1 MKYFPLLLLFL
12 SRVVFAQSF
21 HANEIIVK
29 LPPTSTLYKDGKS
42 FAPVLSQS
50 LHGILTQGGAYSV
63 SHALPTLPREEGI
76 YVAIRFEAHAN
87 ALADIVRRLNN
98 FSEVEYAQ
106 FNHVFR
112 AESILPRNTPTLS
125 EESKRSAH
133 SSVILPRKR
142 GLLLGAHPRSKE
154 VSSQMTTNREAQS
167 NARFPSNNTR
177 VKEGIIFN
185 DSPNDSLFS
194 KQWALATLRA
204 IEAWQITAGS
214 RDVLVAVIDT
224 GIELDHPDLQPNL
237 WINTAEDLNGNHQ
250 RDAADFNNIDDD
262 ANGFVDDV
270 IGWDFTDA
278 PNLPDGDD
286 YLERDNDPSDRF
298 GHGTAI
304 AGLIGAAAN
313 NRIGIAGLA
322 PNCRLMALRAG
333 NARGFLEEDDVA
345 AAVVYAVQNGARV
358 INLSFGDVVTS
369 PMLRDVM
376 RFAHRNGAVLVAAS
390 GNSGTEELY
399 YPAGFAETISVG
411 ASTHEDQLAAFST
424 HGAQLDLVAPGEDI
438 FTTIRGNSYAPISG
452 TSAAAPYVSA
462 LAALLL
468 SRSPEMSNEMVRAVL
483 QNSAVD
489 LGQAGW
495 DRFFGAGRVDALAA
509 LQTELNARAEI
520 TSPRMDEGL
529 SNAAR
534 DFTVRGSALGAFMT
548 EYELAYGPGSD
559 PAQWRTINTV
569 ARHQVFDDVLGVW
582 PVQNLGEG
590 IYTLRLQVRQNNGPT
605 LEDKVRVALDR
616 TPPRIHSVRWQPML
630 EGARTVALIAFETDD
645 VCQATLWWREA
656 GTASAF
662 TPRALQ
668 YLTTQHRLTL
678 AAPQPLEFYL
688 SAGNA
693 SGLAAREDNGGQNYQ
708 LQLPQTEAQ
717 ASPFVEL
724 PFAAALPAGYVLSR
738 ATDFDGDGNGEIAL
752 LRYATDNQLGPL
764 AIFEYTAN
772 GFAARHTFARPLF
785 PRDVGDSDGDGKLEL
800 LTSFGNH
807 SFVYEARSAGAFP
820 TELVWADSNN
830 FWAARFADLDAD
842 GRNEIIGRIEDVFV
856 VLENEDG
863 SFFNKIAE
871 LKNFTN
877 GGNRAGAPHAE
888 IADFDGDGWQEI
900 LLGDAD
906 GDLYLHEAR
915 GNDHFVATWSDS
927 LPLEDSIDFLRAG
940 DFDGDG
946 RMDFIAGCHSNLNVN
961 VEHEFDERHWLFR
974 LYRAEGDN
982 RFEVFWEQR
991 FLGVQAPRDFDAGVG
1006 AGDVDGDGRDEFVLS
1021 LFPDAYIVDYED
1033 GAARV
1038 TWHTQ
1043 TARSNTAIVAT
1054 LSPRVGP
1061 AFYFSDGERF
1071 RAFSLPN
1078 NNTGAPAPLN
1088 FKASPLNENR
1098 VRLTWDAVANAEG
1111 YVLYRAQ
1118 KDSAL
1123 SAFAQTTNT
1132 SLSDDGLV
1140 REQLY
1145 RYAIATIDSQYAM
1158 TRGALSPE
1166 VTARPSTPPRVM
1178 TANFL
1183 APHFVGVTFSEPMS
1197 PALRAT
1203 EHFLLSQEE
1212 SEIHEREPS
1221 SVVLSRSASE
1231 AILTFPH
1238 LDFSPGNYS
1247 VKVQN
1252 VFDANGVALDTLGAS
1267 AAFVVRTEP
1276 PRFYLT
1282 SAKLES
1288 PQIVVLQFNL
1298 ALDPTSA
1305 RDVSHYTLTATPSFA
1320 APLRFKQAELLAA
1333 DSASV
1338 RLHLAAGVIA
1348 PLGRSF
1354 AITVRG
1360 VRSRGGL
1367 ALLPGEGDALG
1378 FAPVRVDLNNAFVY
1392 PNPFVASRHTQLTIA
1407 GLTKSATITILDEQG
1422 RVRNVLREQDGNG
1435 GYQWN
1440 ARDQHGESLPAGV
1453 YIGYVTS
1460 EHETKWVK
1468 FVIVR

>member
-1 MKYFPLLLLFL
+1 MKHFLLVLLLLA
-12 SRVVFAQSF
+12 RAVWAQSF

-29 LPPTSTLYKDGKS
+29 L
-42 FAPVLSQS
+42 APAAALQKNENSSEPALSQS
-50 LHGILTQGGAYSV
+50 LHAILASGGAYSI
-63 SHALPTLPREEGI
+63 SNALPTLSHAEGV
-76 YVAIRFEAHAN
+76 YLAIRFESSEF
-87 ALADIVRRLNN
+87 ALAEIVSRLNN
-98 FSEVEYAQ
+98 LSEVEYAQ

-112 AESILPRNTPTLS
+112 CESILSRNNPSVASVQPR
-125 EESKRSAH
+125 KA
-133 SSVILPRKR
+133 SVILEGPS
-142 GLLLGAHPRSKE
+142 LALGTHPSTRA
-154 VSSQMTTNREAQS
+154 VSFRMTTNGEAQS
-167 NARFPSNNTR
+167 NAPLVPLNAAN
-177 VKEGIIFN
+177 I
-185 DSPNDSLFS
+185 PNDSLFS

-204 IEAWQITAGS
+204 LEAWQITAGS

-237 WINTAEDLNGNHQ
+237 WINAAEDLNGNQQ

-262 ANGFVDDV
+262 GNGFVDDV

-298 GHGTAI
+298 GHGTAV
-304 AGLIGAAAN
+304 AGIIGAAAN

-345 AAVVYAVQNGARV
+345 SAVVYAVQNGARV

-376 RFAHRNGAVLVAAS
+376 RFAQRNGAVLVAAS

-399 YPAGFAETISVG
+399 YPASFAETISVG

-424 HGAQLDLVAPGEDI
+424 HGSQLDLVAPGEDI
-438 FTTIRGNSYAPISG
+438 LTTIRGNSYAPISG

-468 SRSPEMSNEMVRAVL
+468 SRAPNLSNEMVRAVL

-495 DRFFGAGRVDALAA
+495 DRFFGAGRIDALAA
-509 LQTELNARAEI
+509 LQTEHNARAEI
-520 TSPRMDEGL
+520 TSPRMDAGL

-548 EYELAYGPGSD
+548 EYELAYGTGSD
-559 PAQWRTINTV
+559 PAQWRAINTV

-590 IYTLRLQVRQNNGPT
+590 VYTLRLQVRQNNGPT

-616 TPPRIHSVRWQPML
+616 TPPRIRAVHAQPML
-630 EGARTVALIAFETDD
+630 EGARAVALIEFETDD
-645 VCQATLWWREA
+645 VCQATLWWRAA
-656 GTASAF
+656 GTASEF

-668 YLTTQHRLTL
+668 YLTTRHRVTL
-678 AAPQPLEFYL
+678 AAQSSLEFYL

-693 SGLAAREDNGGQNYQ
+693 SGLVAREDNGGQNYQ
-708 LQLPQTEAQ
+708 LHLPQTPAQ
-717 ASPFVEL
+717 ALPFVEL
-724 PFAAALPAGYVLSR
+724 PFAAQLPAGFVLSR

-752 LRYATDNQLGPL
+752 LRYAADNQLGPL
-764 AIFEYTAN
+764 TLFEYTEN
-772 GFAARHTFARPLF
+772 GFAARHTFSRPLF

-800 LTSFGNH
+800 LTSFGNR

-830 FWAARFADLDAD
+830 FWAARFADLDGD
-842 GRNEIIGRIEDVFV
+842 GRSEIIGRVEDVFV

-906 GDLYLHEAR
+906 GDLYIHEAR
-915 GNDHFVATWSDS
+915 GDDQFVATWSDS
-927 LPLEDSIDFLRAG
+927 LPLEDSIDFIRAG

-946 RMDFIAGCHSNLNVN
+946 RMDFIAGCHSNLNLN
-961 VEHEFDERHWLFR
+961 AEHEFDGRHWLFR
-974 LYRAEGDN
+974 WYRAQGDN
-982 RFEVFWEQR
+982 RFEVLGEQR
-991 FLGVQAPRDFDAGVG
+991 FLGVQSPRDFDAGVG
-1006 AGDVDGDGRDEFVLS
+1006 AGDIDGDGRDEFVLS
-1021 LFPDAYIVDYED
+1021 LFPNVYVVDYEESE
-1033 GAARV
+1033 ARV
-1038 TWHTQ
+1038 AWHTQ
-1043 TARSNTAIVAT
+1043 TARSNTAVVAA
-1054 LSPRVGP
+1054 LSSRLGP

-1078 NNTGAPAPLN
+1078 HNTGAPAPLN
-1088 FKASPLNENR
+1088 FKASPLNETR
-1098 VRLTWDAVANAEG
+1098 VLLAWDAVAHAQG

-1123 SAFAQTTNT
+1123 AVLAQTTNT
-1132 SLSDDGLV
+1132 SFSDVGLV

-1145 RYAIATIDSQYAM
+1145 RYAIATLDSQYA
-1158 TRGALSPE
+1158 TPRGVLSSE
-1166 VTARPSTPPRVM
+1166 VTVRPSAPPRVM
-1178 TANFL
+1178 IANFL

-1203 EHFLLSQEE
+1203 DHFLLSQEE
-1212 SEIHEREPS
+1212 SEIQEREPA
-1221 SVVLSRSASE
+1221 SVVLSRSTSE
-1231 AILTFPH
+1231 AILAFPH
-1238 LDFSPGNYS
+1238 LQFSPGKYS
-1247 VKVQN
+1247 IKVQN
-1252 VFDANGVALDTLGAS
+1252 VFDANGVALDALGAS
-1267 AAFVVRTEP
+1267 VAFVVRTEP
-1276 PRFYLT
+1276 PRFHLT

-1298 ALDPTSA
+1298 ALETASA
-1305 RDVSHYTLTATPSFA
+1305 RDASHYTLTATPRFA
-1320 APLRFKQAELLAA
+1320 APLHFKQAEMLAA

-1338 RLHLAAGVIA
+1338 RLHLAEGAIA

-1354 AITVRG
+1354 VITVRG
-1360 VRSRGGL
+1360 VRSRGGIT
-1367 ALLPGEGDALG
+1367 LLQGEGDAIG
-1378 FAPVRVDLNNAFVY
+1378 FAPVSDHLKQVAVY
-1392 PNPFVASRHTQLTIA
+1392 PNPFIAAQHTQLTIA
-1407 GLTKSATITILDEQG
+1407 GLTESATITILDEQG

-1435 GYQWN
+1435 GYQWD
-1440 ARDQHGESLPAGV
+1440 ARGRHGELLPSGV
-1453 YIGYVTS
+1453 YLGYVTS
-1460 EHETKWVK
+1460 EHETIWVK